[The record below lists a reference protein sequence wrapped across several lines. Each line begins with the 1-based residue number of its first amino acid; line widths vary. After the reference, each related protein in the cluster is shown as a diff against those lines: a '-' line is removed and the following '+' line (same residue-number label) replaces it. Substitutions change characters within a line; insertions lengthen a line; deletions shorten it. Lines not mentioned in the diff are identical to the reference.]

1 VSVAPA
7 RWLTPWL
14 LRFKVAAWLR
24 SLPMGGASFKIPED
38 LTGEVRVAFIRE
50 CETLAGVHGADSSAT
65 CTRARCVVHE

>member
-1 VSVAPA
+1 
-7 RWLTPWL
+7 
-14 LRFKVAAWLR
+14 
-24 SLPMGGASFKIPED
+24 MGGASFKIPED